1 MMRPGLHDR
10 SPNVEARAGEG
21 IHIRALQTD
30 AELRQCVEL
39 QRATWGSDFD
49 DIVPPSVLRVAQKIG
64 GVVAGAFGIDG
75 QLLGFVFGMAGVRGQ
90 DIIHW
95 SDMLAVRED
104 ARDRGIGQRLKEF
117 QRNAAS
123 ASGATT
129 MYWSYDPLVARNAH
143 MNFNRLGVRVD
154 EYIEDMYGPSASKLH
169 RGLGTDRLIVAW
181 KLGAARVQLPNGG
194 EDAVVADSVV
204 LNPAGRA
211 AAPVGGRSAGA
222 APPAIVRIEIPLD
235 IVQVRDAS
243 PGDAAQW
250 RASTRAAFQWA
261 LANRYTVQ
269 RFVGDLPG
277 ARGYY
282 VLARPT
288 GASA

>member
-1 MMRPGLHDR
+1 MMRPARSAR
-10 SPNVEARAGEG
+10 SPRAEGRAGDG

-39 QRATWGSDFD
+39 QRATWGADFD
-49 DIVPPSVLRVAQKIG
+49 DIVPPSVLKVAQKIG
-64 GVVAGAFGIDG
+64 GVVAGAFAIDG
-75 QLLGFVFGMAGVRGQ
+75 RLLGFVFGMAGVRGG

-95 SDMLAVRED
+95 SDMLAVHED
-104 ARDRGIGQRLKEF
+104 ARDRGIGQRLKDF
-117 QRNAAS
+117 QRTAAR

-154 EYIEDMYGPSASKLH
+154 EYIEDMYGPSTSTLH
-169 RGLGTDRLIVAW
+169 LGLGTDRLIVAW
-181 KLGAARVQLPNGG
+181 SLAATSAPSPNVS
-194 EDAVVADSVV
+194 EDEVEADSVV

-211 AAPVGGRSAGA
+211 VALVGSRSSGA
-222 APPAIVRIEIPLD
+222 ARPALVRIEIPLD
-235 IVQVRDAS
+235 IVRVRDGS
-243 PGDAAQW
+243 PADATEW

-261 LANRYTVQ
+261 LANRYAVR
-269 RFVGDLPG
+269 RFVSDRAGD
-277 ARGYY
+277 RGYY
-282 VLARPT
+282 VLARLT

>member
-1 MMRPGLHDR
+1 M
-10 SPNVEARAGEG
+10 
-21 IHIRALQTD
+21 
-30 AELRQCVEL
+30 EL
-39 QRATWGSDFD
+39 QRATWGADFD
-49 DIVPPSVLRVAQKIG
+49 DIVPPSVLKVAQKIG
-64 GVVAGAFGIDG
+64 GVAAGAFGIDG
-75 QLLGFVFGMAGVRGQ
+75 RLLGFVFGMAGVRGR

-117 QRNAAS
+117 QRTAAR

-154 EYIEDMYGPSASKLH
+154 EYIEDMYGASTSKLH

-181 KLGAARVQLPNGG
+181 TLGAGPVPSPNVSDDVPGA
-194 EDAVVADSVV
+194 ESIL
-204 LNPAGRA
+204 LNPGGRA
-211 AAPVGGRSAGA
+211 VAPVGSRSAGA
-222 APPAIVRIEIPLD
+222 LQAAIVRIEIPLD
-235 IVQVRDAS
+235 IVRVRDTS
-243 PGDAAQW
+243 PADAAEW

-261 LANRYTVQ
+261 LANRYAVK
-269 RFVGDLPG
+269 RFASDLAG